1 MEGTETFDS
10 ITTDAKSMHIEEMD
24 REIETLDSITIDAKS
39 MHKFATHMERMDR
52 IAQEKAREENDK
64 KILKQLMRDIQLHH
78 SRYDQYG
85 VFHETS
91 LELSDRV
98 RQILIDK
105 GYTLRDFS
113 KTAPN
118 LKFTNIFW

>member
-1 MEGTETFDS
+1 MEGTEKS
-10 ITTDAKSMHIEEMD
+10 TTHMDEMD
-24 REIETLDSITIDAKS
+24 REVETLDSITIDAKS

-52 IAQEKAREENDK
+52 IAEEKAREEHDK
-64 KILKQLMRDIQLHH
+64 KILKQLMRDIQQHH

-85 VFHETS
+85 FFHETS

-98 RQILIDK
+98 RQILIGK
-105 GYTLRDFS
+105 GYTLRDYS